1 MTTNNEVRQTT
12 DATTAYR
19 ERSGLNIARADST
32 AEDGTIASF
41 TRDNT
46 LVVSSTTFYPVY
58 ASPDTVYLQQL
69 EEQVEPQFLPR

>member
-1 MTTNNEVRQTT
+1 MEETSMTTNNEVRQTT

-19 ERSGLNIARADST
+19 QRSGLNIAHADST

-46 LVVSSTTFYPVY
+46 LVVSSTTLLPGLRLARHCLPAAAGR
-58 ASPDTVYLQQL
+58 AS
-69 EEQVEPQFLPR
+69 